1 MRILAQAVFEGVV
14 YNSIALDLAH
24 PCRPTLEVDALLRPG
39 DADAESGPLLLPVA
53 EYIRMLGIEV
63 ARPCLEVAPD
73 LLGFYLVHGERAGRI
88 VEVEAY
94 VHEEDQA
101 CHARFGRTKRNA

>member
-1 MRILAQAVFEGVV
+1 MKILAQAVFEGIV

-53 EYIRMLGIEV
+53 DYIRMLGIDV
-63 ARPCLEVAPD
+63 ARPCLEELRAKGRV
-73 LLGFYLVHGERAGRI
+73 VERLD
-88 VEVEAY
+88 VDHVSFPTW
-94 VHEEDQA
+94 QM
-101 CHARFGRTKRNA
+101 HA